1 MPILGI
7 DYEKC
12 SNCNICLTTCFY
24 LRRDKE
30 KNKVVYNDPMN
41 FCNLCGHCIGRC
53 PEDAI
58 IYEDMGEA
66 YAYEGVR
73 KPETIIS
80 YDTLYKFLRANR
92 STRLYRKKNV
102 PVEIL
107 EKVFEAMTHAPT
119 GSNLRS
125 ERFTILSNQEIIKKL
140 SDAVQEEL
148 LKDPKKQ
155 YEDIFPKKQ
164 YEDIFSRLANL
175 FRNPIF
181 FDAPHLIIVDSMR
194 DTNSE
199 ENNIGI
205 IITYGRLAAQALGV
219 GTCWNGWTKH
229 AMMNNSKI
237 KELAGIKGKRMGLFT
252 IGYPANIK
260 YHRSPPRTP
269 KKVYGLYS

>member
-7 DYEKC
+7 DYEIC

-24 LRRDKE
+24 FRKDRE

-41 FCNLCGHCIGRC
+41 LCNLCGHCIGRC
-53 PEDAI
+53 PMDAI

-66 YAYEGVR
+66 YAYEGIR
-73 KPETIIS
+73 KPETLIS

-92 STRLYRKKNV
+92 STRLYRKKKV

-107 EKVFEAMTHAPT
+107 KKVFEAMTYAPT

-125 ERFTILSNQEIIKKL
+125 ERFTILSNQEIIKTL
-140 SDAVQEEL
+140 SDAVHEEL
-148 LKDPKKQ
+148 VKDPLINEQ
-155 YEDIFPKKQ
+155 YGN
-164 YEDIFSRLANL
+164 IFSRLSKI
-175 FRNPIF
+175 FRNPVF
-181 FDAPHLIIVDSMR
+181 FDAPHLIIVDSME
-194 DTNSE
+194 DTDGE

-205 IITYGRLAAQALGV
+205 IITYGRLAAQTLGV

-237 KELAGIKGKRMGLFT
+237 KELAGITGKRMGLFT

-269 KKVYGLYS
+269 KKVSGL